1 MATPIEFD
9 SEARQEFDEAFNWYA
24 IRSPTA
30 AAGFAAEVDAAIE
43 KISSDPLRFAKTYAG
58 CQYCMLDRYPY
69 SVIYYHKNRR
79 VTVVAIAHAK
89 RRPGYWKLR
98 LPS

>member
-1 MATPIEFD
+1 MPTPIEFD
-9 SEARQEFDEAFNWYA
+9 SEAREEFDEAFNWYA
-24 IRSPTA
+24 VRSPAA
-30 AAGFAAEVDAAIE
+30 AAGFAAEVNAAIE
-43 KISSDPLRFAKTYAG
+43 KIACDSQRFAKTYAG

-69 SVIYYHKNRR
+69 SVIYYVKDER
-79 VTVVAIAHAK
+79 VTVVAVAHAK